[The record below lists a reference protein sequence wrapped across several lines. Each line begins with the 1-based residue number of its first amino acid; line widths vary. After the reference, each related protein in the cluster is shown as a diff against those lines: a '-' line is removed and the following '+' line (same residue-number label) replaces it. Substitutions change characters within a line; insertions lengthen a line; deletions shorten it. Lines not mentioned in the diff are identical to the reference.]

1 MKLKI
6 DEKGNAVLQDGHP
19 VYIHPNGT
27 EAPFDAKEATVK
39 IAQLNQENAQ
49 FRTSSK
55 EANDKL
61 ALFGD
66 MNPTE
71 ATEAIQFKN
80 SLAGKKL
87 WDDESVNS
95 RVEAAIKPLNTQIEA
110 LKSEKE
116 SLNGELYSERVSKQ
130 FAASP
135 FLKEKCLLPPDIAE
149 AYFGKNFKME
159 GNKVTAFDALGNQI
173 FSTVKPGEPAS
184 FEEAIQTLINTHP
197 QKDTFLKASG
207 MNGGGTPQNSGGGG
221 QNKFDNL
228 PPAARIAAAREAG
241 IKE

>member
-95 RVEAAIKPLNTQIEA
+95 RVEAVSKPLKDQLAAKDTAIAEKDA
-110 LKSEKE
+110 TIHKMLVGDKIKSSKFLEKTTYTPADAE
-116 SLNGELYSERVSKQ
+116 RLYS
-130 FAASP
+130 
-135 FLKEKCLLPPDIAE
+135 D
-149 AYFGKNFKME
+149 NFKVE
-159 GNKVTAFDALGNQI
+159 DGKLVPYDANGNQI
-173 FSTVKPGEPAS
+173 FSTVRAGELADVD
-184 FEEAIQTLINTHP
+184 EALAHIIGTRSD
-197 QKDTFLKASG
+197 KDSILKGTG
-207 MNGGGTPQNSGGGG
+207 MTGAGSQQSSGGGG